1 MAPRGKVPNS
11 RYFRDHLHRSD
22 YGIGRLLVGIKRPL
36 FWVYLLL
43 AAVGLGT
50 AWIYNYLAVIGGQDY
65 GQAWTATAVDLV
77 LTYDL
82 GIVAIAGVIFM
93 FTEGKRLGMKRVW
106 VLVLLSGVTAMAFVF
121 PLFLAL
127 RERKLNA

>member
-1 MAPRGKVPNS
+1 MGK
-11 RYFRDHLHRSD
+11 
-22 YGIGRLLVGIKRPL
+22 PL
-36 FWVYLLL
+36 YWIYLAL
-43 AAVGLGT
+43 AAAGLVT
-50 AWIYNYLAVIGGQDY
+50 AWIFNALAVMNGEDY

-93 FTEGKRLGMKRVW
+93 FVESKRVGLKGVW
-106 VLVLLSGVTAMAFVF
+106 ILVALSGITAMAFVF

-127 RERKLNA
+127 RERKLTQSASSNQT

>member
-1 MAPRGKVPNS
+1 MELRKS
-11 RYFRDHLHRSD
+11 
-22 YGIGRLLVGIKRPL
+22 L

-43 AAVGLGT
+43 ALAGLVT
-50 AWIYNYLAVIGGQDY
+50 AWVFNYLAVVEGQDY

-82 GIVAIAGVIFM
+82 GIVAVAGVIFM
-93 FTEGKRLGMKRVW
+93 IAEGRRIGLKRVW
-106 VLVLLSGVTAMAFVF
+106 LLILLSGVTAMAFVF

-127 RERKLNA
+127 RERKLAK

>member
-1 MAPRGKVPNS
+1 MELRK
-11 RYFRDHLHRSD
+11 
-22 YGIGRLLVGIKRPL
+22 PL

-43 AAVGLGT
+43 SFTGLVT
-50 AWIYNYLAVIGGQDY
+50 AWIYNYLAVVNGQDY

-93 FTEGKRLGMKRVW
+93 IVEGRRIGLKRVW
-106 VLVLLSGVTAMAFVF
+106 LLILLSGITAMAFVF

-127 RERKLNA
+127 RERKLAK